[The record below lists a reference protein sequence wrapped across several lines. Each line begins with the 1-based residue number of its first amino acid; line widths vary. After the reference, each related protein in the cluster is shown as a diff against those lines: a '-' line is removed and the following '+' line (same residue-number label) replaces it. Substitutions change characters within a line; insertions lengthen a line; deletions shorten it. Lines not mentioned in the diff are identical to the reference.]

1 MFYYDIYSQ
10 DRFVKTVYDKD
21 YATYYILTNPLS
33 RYNIYEYADNKSDA
47 IFDSTITI
55 VENKVVKIIDDNY
68 VSIYSPYD
76 SFLFNKS
83 ELSRLYLKFYD
94 PSSVI
99 VNNITNINNKINT
112 SQNKYQT
119 HQVISHIKQIQ
130 PIKTHQKN
138 AESKQEI
145 KQDIKQNTQIKEP
158 VILSL
163 EELNDIKNKLEEYT
177 KVEQELSKVAQKI
190 EDEYLTKDCNKRFE
204 EKMAKREH
212 ERNKEKYN
220 IFVADIK
227 IYNRL
232 ISEKKFSESNLPPFF
247 VAKYYILK
255 YLFTNDYFLDE
266 NIDEPSKETYD
277 LYKLLYDYINS
288 DFTIKDNEDEEL
300 CELYE
305 EFKDSL
311 PDIDIKTDRQIMTNM
326 NNKNDNDN
334 ANKELFNE
342 ETGYELEKEEE
353 EQDSSSSSLNSSL
366 NSDSDSDSDADV
378 LEEVDNVL
386 SDINKYKQNKRDN
399 KIDDNFKNKYN
410 LINYMFKEG
419 HFDNTD
425 LSDSVLESF
434 DLYNILLEYTITRN
448 QPKNIDKNYLDEL
461 NNYKKTI

>member
-1 MFYYDIYSQ
+1 MFYYDIYLQ

-33 RYNIYEYADNKSDA
+33 RYNIYEYTDNKLDS

-94 PSSVI
+94 PSNI
-99 VNNITNINNKINT
+99 ILNNITNINNN
-112 SQNKYQT
+112 SQNKYKT

-130 PIKTHQKN
+130 PIKTHQKS
-138 AESKQEI
+138 AESKEQII
-145 KQDIKQNTQIKEP
+145 KQDIKQENKTKEP

-190 EDEYLTKDCNKRFE
+190 EDEYLTEDCNKRYQ
-204 EKMAKREH
+204 EKMTKREH
-212 ERNKEKYN
+212 EKNKEKYN

-232 ISEKKFSESNLPPFF
+232 ITEKNFSENNIPPFF

-255 YLFTNDYFLDE
+255 YLFTNDYFVDE
-266 NIDEPSKETYD
+266 NIDEPTKETYD

-305 EFKDSL
+305 EFRDSL
-311 PDIDIKTDRQIMTNM
+311 PNMDIKTDRQIMTNM

-342 ETGYELEKEEE
+342 ETGYELEKEEDTSNS
-353 EQDSSSSSLNSSL
+353 DSSSNKSMNTDSSE
-366 NSDSDSDSDADV
+366 DSDSDSDA
-378 LEEVDNVL
+378 LEEVDKIL
-386 SDINKYKQNKRDN
+386 SDIVKYKQNKRDN

-419 HFDNTD
+419 HFDNSD
-425 LSDSVLESF
+425 LSDSVVESF

-448 QPKNIDKNYLDEL
+448 EPKNINKNYLDEL
-461 NNYKKTI
+461 NNYKKNLF